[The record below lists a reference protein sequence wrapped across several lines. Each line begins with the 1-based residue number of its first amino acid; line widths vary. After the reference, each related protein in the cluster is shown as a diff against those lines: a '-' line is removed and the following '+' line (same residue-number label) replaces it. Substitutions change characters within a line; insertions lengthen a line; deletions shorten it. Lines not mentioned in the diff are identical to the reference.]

1 MGREQP
7 KDTDEPART
16 RELLWEQMASRAP
29 RGAWAGTS
37 LGAAGSRRRFHPFV
51 QLCQDDVVFEVE
63 PLVVTIELTWVT
75 GAGGTKGAETVVTV
89 ALTQRT
95 SSPRSR

>member
-1 MGREQP
+1 MGANG
-7 KDTDEPART
+7 EPCSPGRLGGH
-16 RELLWEQMASRAP
+16 EPW
-29 RGAWAGTS
+29 RG
-37 LGAAGSRRRFHPFV
+37 GSRRRFHPFV